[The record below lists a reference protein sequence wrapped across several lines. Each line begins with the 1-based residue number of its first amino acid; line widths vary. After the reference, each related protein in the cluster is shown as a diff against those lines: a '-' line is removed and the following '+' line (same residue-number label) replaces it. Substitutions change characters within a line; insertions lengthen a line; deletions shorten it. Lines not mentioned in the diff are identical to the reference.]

1 MKKGLIVAVLIVV
14 LTVIVAVAF
23 ILVDKLVSDKDNTQA
38 DAPYSDSQIGITVDS
53 WLKIIDIRDFDGRL
67 AVLVE
72 NVSDND
78 VEYAVL
84 SVKSKEDIL
93 TFNVSALLSDTRA
106 LLICNENVTADPDGD
121 YTAWK
126 TENKLFFEN
135 APSMHNDKIEVSVLD
150 GSVSLKNISGEDISS
165 DIYVYYK
172 EKHEDLLN
180 GSYTG
185 RFKVYGLKAD
195 SKTFVKAEKLN
206 ESNCQII
213 FIDYDD

>member
-1 MKKGLIVAVLIVV
+1 MKKGLLVAGLIVL

-72 NVSDND
+72 NVSDSD

-84 SVKSKEDIL
+84 SVKSKEDTL
-93 TFNVSALLSDTRA
+93 TFNVSALLSGTRA

-126 TENKLFFEN
+126 TENILFFEN
-135 APSMHNDKIEVSVLD
+135 APSMHDDKIEVSVLN

>member
-1 MKKGLIVAVLIVV
+1 MKKGLLVAGLIVL

-84 SVKSKEDIL
+84 TVKTKEDTL
-93 TFNVSALLSDTRA
+93 TFNVSALLSGTRA

-126 TENKLFFEN
+126 TENILFFEN
-135 APSMHNDKIEVSVLD
+135 APSMHDDKIEVSVLN